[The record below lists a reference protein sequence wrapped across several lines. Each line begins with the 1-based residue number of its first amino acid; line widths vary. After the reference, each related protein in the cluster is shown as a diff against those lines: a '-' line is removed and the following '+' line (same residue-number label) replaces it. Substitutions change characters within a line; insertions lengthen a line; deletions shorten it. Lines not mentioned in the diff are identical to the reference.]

1 MKQQK
6 LPGNLFKN
14 TTKLC
19 DYDYTKYK
27 SRNDMK
33 YKRIII
39 KIGTSTLTSG
49 TSVISLPRL
58 VQVVQQIAD
67 MQTNGIQVILVT
79 SGGIAAGRE
88 ALGFPDFPKFV
99 PSKQMLSSIG
109 QPRLMSIYNDLFK
122 LYGKT
127 VSQILLTRSDLSDR
141 RRYLNAR
148 NTLEALLS
156 YGVIPIINE
165 NDTVATEE
173 IRFGDNDNLSALVAN
188 LIDADLLI
196 LLTDQDGIYSSD
208 PRVDPDAKLIP
219 SVSTPDIPEILW
231 NAAGGSKSDLGTGG
245 MVTKLEAADLARR
258 SGTAVVVANGD
269 SPDILQRIVN
279 DEKVGTFFTTVA
291 STVESRKRYILAGAQ
306 SAAGRIMIDKG
317 AAKALIKGGSLLPVG
332 IVNTE
337 GEFER
342 GDTVHIIDPNNK
354 TIALGTTNY
363 RSIDLA
369 QIRRCQ
375 SIEIEGIL
383 GYTFGQEVIHHNNML
398 LL

>member
-1 MKQQK
+1 
-6 LPGNLFKN
+6 
-14 TTKLC
+14 
-19 DYDYTKYK
+19 
-27 SRNDMK
+27 MK

-49 TSVISLPRL
+49 TSAISLPSL
-58 VQVVQQIAD
+58 VQVVQQISD
-67 MQTNGIQVILVT
+67 MQTHGIQVILVT

-88 ALGFPDFPKFV
+88 ALDFPNFPKFV

-109 QPRLMSIYNDLFK
+109 QPRLMSIYTDLFK

-208 PRVDPDAKLIP
+208 PQVNPDAKLIP
-219 SVSTPDIPEILW
+219 SVSTPDIPEQLW

-258 SGTAVVVANGD
+258 SGTAVIVANGD
-269 SPDILQRIVN
+269 SPEILQRIVN
-279 DEKVGTFFTTVA
+279 GEKVGTFFTTVA

-306 SAAGRIMIDKG
+306 SATGRIMIDKG

-332 IVNTE
+332 IVDAE
-337 GEFER
+337 GEFDR
-342 GDTVHIIDPNNK
+342 GDTVHVINPK
-354 TIALGTTNY
+354 GKAIALGTTNY
-363 RSIDLA
+363 GSGDLVK
-369 QIRRCQ
+369 IRRRQ
-375 SIEIEGIL
+375 SAEIEIVL
-383 GYTFGQEVIHHNNML
+383 GYTFGEEVIHHNNML

>member
-1 MKQQK
+1 
-6 LPGNLFKN
+6 
-14 TTKLC
+14 
-19 DYDYTKYK
+19 
-27 SRNDMK
+27 MK
-33 YKRIII
+33 YKRIIV

-49 TSVISLPRL
+49 TSAISLPRL

-67 MQTNGIQVILVT
+67 MQTDGIQVILVT

-88 ALGFPDFPKFV
+88 ALDFPDFPKFV

-109 QPRLMSIYNDLFK
+109 QPRLMSIYTELFK

-148 NTLEALLS
+148 NTLEALLQ
-156 YGVIPIINE
+156 YGVIPVINE

-196 LLTDQDGIYSSD
+196 LLTDQEGIYSSD
-208 PRVDPDAKLIP
+208 PRVDRDAKLIP
-219 SVSTPDIPEILW
+219 LVSTTDIPEELW
-231 NAAGGSKSDLGTGG
+231 KAAGGSKSSLGTGG
-245 MVTKLEAADLARR
+245 MHTKLEAADLARR
-258 SGTAVVVANGD
+258 SGTAVVVANGET
-269 SPDILQRIVN
+269 PGILQHIAN
-279 DEKVGTFFTTVA
+279 HEKVGTFFTAVA

-306 SAAGRIMIDKG
+306 SAAGRIIIDKG

-332 IVNTE
+332 IVNTI

-342 GDTVHIIDPNNK
+342 GDTVHIIDPNQ
-354 TIALGTTNY
+354 TAIALGTTNY
-363 RSIDLA
+363 SSIDLA
-369 QIRRCQ
+369 QIRRHQ
-375 SIEIEGIL
+375 STEIEGIL